1 MKSLRWRMMALLMIG
16 SIVNY
21 LTRSTLG
28 VAAPTILHDLHITAQ
43 QYSWIVGTFQG
54 AIMLQPICGYVLDV
68 IGLKAGFAMFAI
80 AWSIVS
86 MAHGLAHS
94 WPAFAG
100 LRGLLGFAEG
110 CANPAGMKATAEWF
124 PAKERGLA
132 GGLFNIG
139 ASVGSMLAPPL
150 VVWAIL
156 SYDWQ
161 TAFVITG
168 GIGLVWVVLW
178 LLFFETPDGHRALG
192 SEERELIVEGQ
203 ERHLAGGARP
213 SPGQILRQRNFWG

>member
-1 MKSLRWRMMALLMIG
+1 MKSLRWWMIALLMIG
-16 SIVNY
+16 STINY

-28 VAAPTILHDLHITAQ
+28 VAAPTILRDLHISAQ
-43 QYSWIVGTFQG
+43 EYSWIVGTFQG

-68 IGLKAGFAMFAI
+68 VGLKAGFAMFAV

-86 MAHGLAHS
+86 MAHSLAYS
-94 WPAFAG
+94 WPVFAG

-132 GGLFNIG
+132 GGLFNVG

-150 VVWAIL
+150 VVWRFSL
-156 SYDWQ
+156 
-161 TAFVITG
+161 TTG
-168 GIGLVWVVLW
+168 
-178 LLFFETPDGHRALG
+178 RRR
-192 SEERELIVEGQ
+192 S
-203 ERHLAGGARP
+203 
-213 SPGQILRQRNFWG
+213 S